1 MLRGRA
7 WIFFWCGFAFLI
19 CAKLF
24 QAAGRGASSGG
35 LGHLAARE
43 IGTFCGL
50 VVGGCLLAC
59 IPRLISKR
67 EWSYNEWLNWG
78 TVIGILLGMVLPA
91 ILKNEDPP
99 NVELIATPQ
108 ERPIGKSPVFPDPKP
123 DLDRAL
129 IPQSLPVAI
138 EVAEKEYSRLPKG
151 LVLAVFEHD
160 NGFRLSGGDVTSSA
174 RATAAQL
181 DALLVRHKG
190 SLNGALRDWYSIVGY
205 GSPDEADSYVD
216 HLRERFN
223 KIYSQA
229 R

>member
-1 MLRGRA
+1 MQMLRGRA
-7 WIFFWCGFAFLI
+7 WIVFWCGFAFLI

-43 IGTFCGL
+43 IGAFCGL
-50 VVGGCLLAC
+50 VVGGCLFAC

-78 TVIGILLGMVLPA
+78 TVIGILFGMVLPA

-138 EVAEKEYSRLPKG
+138 EVAEKEYSRLPKAHIPHIG
-151 LVLAVFEHD
+151 DGVSREFRQLI
-160 NGFRLSGGDVTSSA
+160 FRL
-174 RATAAQL
+174 
-181 DALLVRHKG
+181 
-190 SLNGALRDWYSIVGY
+190 VGKY
-205 GSPDEADSYVD
+205 WHAEQAE
-216 HLRERFN
+216 HLRL
-223 KIYSQA
+223 
-229 R
+229 